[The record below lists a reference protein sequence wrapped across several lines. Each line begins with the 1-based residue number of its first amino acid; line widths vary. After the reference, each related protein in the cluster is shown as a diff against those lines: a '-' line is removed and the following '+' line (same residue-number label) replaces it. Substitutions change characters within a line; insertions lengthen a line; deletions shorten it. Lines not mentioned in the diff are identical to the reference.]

1 MLLLQVP
8 RHVGADATSTTQ
20 DTLLDRILIED
31 LMVDYYTVLTLV
43 EDRHDIGSYFTKDAV
58 LEVNGTVIEGRD
70 AIQKLYDTGRD
81 PRVLPGNTHNM
92 LLNNPRISVDGDTA
106 TMDAIWT
113 GVLSNSVTSTPRVLE
128 QGTEHTELVKQD
140 GRWLITKRVIVTQGG
155 LPETWAGN

>member
-1 MLLLQVP
+1 
-8 RHVGADATSTTQ
+8 
-20 DTLLDRILIED
+20 
-31 LMVDYYTVLTLV
+31 
-43 EDRHDIGSYFTKDAV
+43 
-58 LEVNGTVIEGRD
+58 
-70 AIQKLYDTGRD
+70 
-81 PRVLPGNTHNM
+81 M

-155 LPETWAGN
+155 LPEAWAGN